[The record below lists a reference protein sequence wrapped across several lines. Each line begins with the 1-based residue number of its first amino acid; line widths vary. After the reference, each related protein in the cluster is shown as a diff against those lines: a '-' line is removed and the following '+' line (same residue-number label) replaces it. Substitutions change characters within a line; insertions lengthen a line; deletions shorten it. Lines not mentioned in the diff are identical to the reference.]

1 MAKEGYILE
10 GYQFKS
16 QQEYDRAKKEKET
29 IAYLMANTD
38 TSDMKA
44 LLKIY
49 NRSVDKQ
56 SFQTII
62 GQQFLYDLRKKLV
75 GSQLVSEDTLAPIR
89 IAADGNA
96 GGKSEDKAAAAK
108 AEKYKEAY
116 EDAVAG
122 QKIKNLIIVVLIV
135 IIIGMVAITASTRYS
150 VFTYFTNY
158 EEDIRNEII
167 DEMQQWEQ
175 ELDEREKALE
185 QRESLIK

>member
-1 MAKEGYILE
+1 MAKDGYILD
-10 GYQFKS
+10 GYQFKD
-16 QQEYDRAKKEKET
+16 QQEFQRAKKEKET

-38 TSDMKA
+38 SSDMKA

-62 GQQFLYDLRKKLV
+62 GQQFLCDLRKRLV
-75 GSQLVSEDTLAPIR
+75 GSGLVSEDTLAPIQ
-89 IAADGNA
+89 IVSEGNVA
-96 GGKSEDKAAAAK
+96 GKSGDKAAAAK
-108 AEKYKEAY
+108 VEKYKEAY

-122 QKIKNLIIVVLIV
+122 QKIKNIIIAALIV

-167 DEMQQWEQ
+167 DEMQQWEK
-175 ELDEREKALE
+175 ELEEREKALE
-185 QRESLIK
+185 QTETIVD

>member
-1 MAKEGYILE
+1 MAKEGYVLE
-10 GYQFKS
+10 GYQFKN

-38 TSDMKA
+38 SSDMKA

-62 GQQFLYDLRKKLV
+62 GQQFLCDLRKRLI

-89 IAADGNA
+89 VSSASGNEKNA
-96 GGKSEDKAAAAK
+96 GEKLNEKK
-108 AEKYKEAY
+108 VEKYKEAY
-116 EDAVAG
+116 ENAVAG
-122 QKIKNLIIVVLIV
+122 QKIKNLIIAGLIV
-135 IIIGMVAITASTRYS
+135 VILGMVAITASTRYS

-158 EEDIRNEII
+158 EENIREEVI
-167 DEMQQWEQ
+167 DEMQKWEK
-175 ELDEREKALE
+175 ELEEREKALE
-185 QRESLIK
+185 QKESALQ

>member
-1 MAKEGYILE
+1 MAKEGYVLE
-10 GYQFKS
+10 GYQFKN

-38 TSDMKA
+38 SSDMKA

-62 GQQFLYDLRKKLV
+62 GQQFLCDLRKRLI

-89 IAADGNA
+89 VSSASGNEKNA
-96 GGKSEDKAAAAK
+96 GEKSNEKK
-108 AEKYKEAY
+108 VEKYKEAY
-116 EDAVAG
+116 ENAVAG
-122 QKIKNLIIVVLIV
+122 QKIKNLIIAGLIV
-135 IIIGMVAITASTRYS
+135 VILGMVAITASTRYS

-158 EEDIRNEII
+158 EENIREEVI
-167 DEMQQWEQ
+167 DEMQKWEK
-175 ELDEREKALE
+175 ELEEREKALE
-185 QRESLIK
+185 QKESALQ

>member
-175 ELDEREKALE
+175 ELDEREKTLE